1 METIE
6 SNWLSSEWLVGII
19 VFSTLEKRMTSTT
32 TQLAAAPR
40 KPWRISLWSAQ
51 LVLAAMYVPSGIMK
65 PTTPVAELATQMA
78 WTGDLPQLV
87 RIAGAADLA
96 AGLGLVLPALT
107 RIAPRLTVWAAIGAT
122 VLQVLAMALHAS
134 RQEFGMLPINA
145 TMIALQMFVAW
156 GRIKKAPIAPRS

>member
-1 METIE
+1 MESIDF
-6 SNWLSSEWLVGII
+6 NQLSSEWLVGII

-32 TQLAAAPR
+32 IQPAAPR
-40 KPWRISLWSAQ
+40 KPWRISLWGAQ

-65 PTTPVAELATQMA
+65 LTTPVAELATQMA